1 MCSSSSVGPYLAASP
16 RRPPGLPNAAGR
28 ERRRVGGVHWL
39 CGITF
44 SANIE
49 ARDTDEWRGA
59 VVVAQTIIKQSSR
72 NADMSFTDRV
82 PGMRPGATARNLFV
96 LILYLGFIWAWPLVA
111 GYYVGRDRGGWAAKL
126 SRLPGIS
133 DDGGV
138 QSGLVVV
145 IAGYLLITLLFA
157 VPGADTDTAADGT
170 DIESTSGGVDGQSNE
185 PVSTDSGGTDPS
197 SDSTDGST
205 TDTSSDSSDETTGD
219 STSDTADTSDSDNT
233 VSVEVVDVVDG
244 DTMEIEYE
252 NGTEDT
258 VRLIGVDTPEVHVEV
273 SPDEYEGIP
282 DTQPARQ
289 CLNGYG
295 DEASTFAEQ
304 EIGGDT
310 VRLQFDELSDRR
322 GSFDRLLVYIIDDGE
337 NFNHLLLDEGLARVY
352 DSSFTESDRFYE
364 TETAERENQ
373 TGVWSCQNAGSGDD
387 GSSGGDD
394 GGSQTSDSALEI
406 AEIHEDAAGDE
417 YDNLNDEYITFR
429 NTGDAA
435 LDLGGW
441 TIEDD
446 ADHDYTV
453 PTGFTLE
460 AGEEVTLYTGEGED
474 TDTDLYW
481 GLDNP
486 VWNNGGDTVHVYN
499 ANGELV
505 TERSY
510 E

>member
-1 MCSSSSVGPYLAASP
+1 M
-16 RRPPGLPNAAGR
+16 
-28 ERRRVGGVHWL
+28 
-39 CGITF
+39 TF
-44 SANIE
+44 TE
-49 ARDTDEWRGA
+49 
-59 VVVAQTIIKQSSR
+59 
-72 NADMSFTDRV
+72 RV
-82 PGMRPGATARNLFV
+82 PGMRPGATARNLLV
-96 LILYLGFIWAWPLVA
+96 MILYLGFIWAWPLVA

-126 SRLPGIS
+126 SQLPGIS

-145 IAGYLLITLLFA
+145 IAGYLLITLLLG

-170 DIESTSGGVDGQSNE
+170 DIESTSGGVDGQSSE
-185 PVSTDSGGTDPS
+185 PVSTDTDGETASSESTDGESGGDDSTDSGSETSESGTDSGGTDSS
-197 SDSTDGST
+197 SDPTDGST
-205 TDTSSDSSDETTGD
+205 DDTSSDGSDETTGD
-219 STSDTADTSDSDNT
+219 STSDTTDTSDSDNT
-233 VSVEVVDVVDG
+233 VTVEVVDVVDG
-244 DTMEIEYE
+244 DTMDIEYE

-282 DTQPARQ
+282 DTEPARQ

-310 VRLQFDELSDRR
+310 VQLQFDELSDRR
-322 GSFDRLLVYIIDDGE
+322 GSFDRLLVYIIHDGE
-337 NFNHLLLDEGLARVY
+337 KFNHLLLDEGLARVY

-394 GGSQTSDSALEI
+394 GGSQTGDSALEI
-406 AEIHEDAAGDE
+406 AEIHEDASGDE

-429 NTGDAA
+429 NTGGAA

-446 ADHDYTV
+446 ANHDYTV
-453 PTGFTLE
+453 SSEFTLE
-460 AGEEVTLYTGEGED
+460 AGEEVTLHTGEGEN
-474 TDTDLYW
+474 TDNDLYW

-499 ANGELV
+499 ADDELV